1 MTEGDDGWVSRSAK
15 RRDVRAGMDRKKDAL
30 KHILRLP
37 NEDLAQLTLEGE
49 AGENLEL
56 YRRLKAGSARARLEK
71 WLIRRM
77 GDEDWSIVFEFL
89 AFLQGDRDARTDAEK
104 AVVDLRDA
112 LIGGDDEALQSIR
125 RDHPLADHQRLRQL
139 VMQAR
144 RSAGTPTGKGARK
157 KLLRALRALD
167 TQSESEL

>member
-1 MTEGDDGWVSRSAK
+1 MMDDDDRWVSRSSK
-15 RRDVRAGMDRKKDAL
+15 RRDVRAGMDRKKEAL
-30 KHILRLP
+30 KQYLRIP
-37 NEDLAQLTLEGE
+37 NEDLRQLELDGE
-49 AGENLEL
+49 SADNLDL

-77 GDEDWSIVFEFL
+77 GDEDWSVLFEFL
-89 AFLQGDRDARTDAEK
+89 AFLHGDRDARTDAEK

-112 LIGGDDEALQSIR
+112 LVAGDDSVLHALR
-125 RDHPLADHQRLRQL
+125 TDHPDADHQRLRHL

-157 KLLRALRALD
+157 KLLRALRALCTD
-167 TQSESEL
+167 

>member
-1 MTEGDDGWVSRSAK
+1 MTDEEDRWVSRSSK
-15 RRDVRAGMDRKKDAL
+15 RRDVRAGMDRKKEAL
-30 KHILRLP
+30 KQYLRLP
-37 NEDLAQLTLEGE
+37 NEDVARLSLDAE

-71 WLIRRM
+71 WLVRRM
-77 GDEDWSIVFEFL
+77 SDDEWAIVFEFL

-104 AVVDLRDA
+104 ALVDLRDA
-112 LIGGDDEALQSIR
+112 LVSGDDG
-125 RDHPLADHQRLRQL
+125 PLNTMRVDYPQADHQRLRQL

-144 RSAGTPTGKGARK
+144 RTAGTSTGKGARK

-167 TQSESEL
+167 DEQSTDA